1 MKKISRDIVPLILGH
16 PVFFSFLFLALSL
29 FSLPHNDF
37 PPTSAPVRRIPLASS
52 LPPHHRRRAF
62 ENLNLHREPPLRGMT
77 PGTGPREPLKD
88 PSNLTRVIVIS
99 CVREGDVTS
108 RHRVWLFRSNEI
120 GFVTTRCVR
129 CARLFSLF
137 LSLSLSLSCSLSS
150 LLETVTF
157 TRVSVSI
164 LIRLREDFDYLHS
177 SSSSVRAYFEAGKIT
192 DAISV
197 SRACRNSTIYY
208 QLLVF
213 LRRYGIEF
221 FCYVRV
227 FLKRENIYNWCCPKW
242 DSCSESLRPIP

>member
-52 LPPHHRRRAF
+52 LPPHHHHRRRAF
-62 ENLNLHREPPLRGMT
+62 ENLNLPREPPLRGMT

-88 PSNLTRVIVIS
+88 PSNLTRVVVIS

-137 LSLSLSLSCSLSS
+137 LSLSLF
-150 LLETVTF
+150 LLF
-157 TRVSVSI
+157 SFIASR
-164 LIRLREDFDYLHS
+164 DGYLHS
-177 SSSSVRAYFEAGKIT
+177 CLCVDSDKIT
-192 DAISV
+192 
-197 SRACRNSTIYY
+197 
-208 QLLVF
+208 
-213 LRRYGIEF
+213 RRF
-221 FCYVRV
+221 
-227 FLKRENIYNWCCPKW
+227 
-242 DSCSESLRPIP
+242 